1 MEKKNYLTQ
10 SEIDLLSH
18 KIYNDILLSEDADV
32 QEIYSTKFNKE
43 VAEQLLLPEEEYVQL
58 EGEVEHYIITSYGR
72 LINTLY
78 IRQIKTLFSG
88 IHNIYYLNGTIMLK
102 VSLEFEKNGWDYDR
116 EKIRK
121 HFVDNKWSWGWIP
134 TIQKKIDKGGD
145 IPEINTVYT
154 PLNYHK
160 KKVARYR

>member
-43 VAEQLLLPEEEYVQL
+43 VAEQLILPEEEYVQL

-134 TIQKKIDKGGD
+134 TIQKKIDKGEP
-145 IPEINTVYT
+145 IPPITTVYN
-154 PLNYHK
+154 PK
-160 KKVARYR
+160 KTRKNKQVHYT